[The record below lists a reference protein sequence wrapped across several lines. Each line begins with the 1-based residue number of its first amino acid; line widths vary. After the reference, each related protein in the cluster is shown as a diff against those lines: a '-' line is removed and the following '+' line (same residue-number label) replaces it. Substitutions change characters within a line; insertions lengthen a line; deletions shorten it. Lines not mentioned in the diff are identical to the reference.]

1 VTEYEDAKQPGAEK
15 RRSTRI
21 IKSLPITVT
30 GTDALGQEFRESTH
44 TVMVNC
50 YGCKYQSVH
59 YVPKGTHVSV
69 DVHRT
74 HKRLPSRTVRGRVIW
89 VQRPRSYQDVYH
101 IGLEFE
107 VVGNVWSLAAPP
119 ADWFPFPGD
128 EEEPRKTESEP
139 DLATA
144 KVATIGS
151 GRRGGGDSE
160 QVLLVPSSVAV
171 SDAFEVDFTAEMAA
185 AAKPA
190 LRRSTDRS
198 SDAVPERAASG
209 ERYRERQNLSMRE
222 MVREIVD
229 EKLNEHSVTLRR
241 HFDDSLQQLL
251 EKVYERMQAT
261 AEESKQEIR
270 AIRETLSVV
279 PSPSSSA
286 SSPAA
291 FSATAPAQSDRPNRR
306 RRGGFKNGNGQA

>member
-1 VTEYEDAKQPGAEK
+1 MTEFEDPKAPGAEK

-21 IKSLPITVT
+21 IKSVPITVT

-44 TVMVNC
+44 TVMINC

-59 YVPKGTHVSV
+59 YVPKSTHVSI
-69 DVHRT
+69 DVHRI
-74 HKRLPSRTVRGRVIW
+74 HRRLPPRTVRGRVIW

-107 VVGNVWSLAAPP
+107 VAGNVWSLVAPP

-128 EEEPRKTESEP
+128 DEVRESEIESE
-139 DLATA
+139 TA
-144 KVATIGS
+144 KVAPISS
-151 GRRGGGDSE
+151 GRRSTEAE

-171 SDAFEVDFTAEMAA
+171 SDAFEVDFTAEIAA
-185 AAKPA
+185 AAKTA
-190 LRRSTDRS
+190 TYRSADH
-198 SDAVPERAASG
+198 AHNG
-209 ERYRERQNLSMRE
+209 GRYRERQNLSMRE

-229 EKLNEHSVTLRR
+229 EKMNEHSVTMRR

-270 AIRETLSVV
+270 AIREALSVV
-279 PSPSSSA
+279 PSPSPTSL
-286 SSPAA
+286 
-291 FSATAPAQSDRPNRR
+291 PAQKGRPNRR
-306 RRGGFKNGNGQA
+306 RRGNFNGGNGQL

>member
-1 VTEYEDAKQPGAEK
+1 MTEYEDAKQPGAEK

-30 GTDALGQEFRESTH
+30 GTDALGQDFRESTH

-59 YVPKGTHVSV
+59 YVPKGTHVSIE
-69 DVHRT
+69 VHRT
-74 HKRLPSRTVRGRVIW
+74 HKTLPPRVVRGRVIW

-107 VVGNVWSLAAPP
+107 VAGNVWSLVAPP

-128 EEEPRKTESEP
+128 EEEPRESEP
-139 DLATA
+139 ELETA
-144 KVATIGS
+144 KVAPISS
-151 GRRGGGDSE
+151 GRRGGEAE
-160 QVLLVPSSVAV
+160 QVLLVPTSVAV
-171 SDAFEVDFTAEMAA
+171 SDAYEVDFTAEMAA
-185 AAKPA
+185 AAKSVPH
-190 LRRSTDRS
+190 RSNERST
-198 SDAVPERAASG
+198 ERAPSG
-209 ERYRERQNLSMRE
+209 DRYRERQNLSMRE

-229 EKLNEHSVTLRR
+229 EKLNEHSVTMRR

-279 PSPSSSA
+279 PSPVTPTSPTSA
-286 SSPAA
+286 SMPPAA
-291 FSATAPAQSDRPNRR
+291 ALKGRPNRR
-306 RRGGFKNGNGQA
+306 RRGGFNGGNANA

>member
-1 VTEYEDAKQPGAEK
+1 VTEFEDPKAPGAEK

-44 TVMVNC
+44 TVMINC

-59 YVPKGTHVSV
+59 YVPKSTHVSI
-69 DVHRT
+69 DVHRA
-74 HKRLPSRTVRGRVIW
+74 HKRLPPRTVRGRVIW

-107 VVGNVWSLAAPP
+107 VAGNVWSLATPP

-128 EEEPRKTESEP
+128 DDEARETANGREPES
-139 DLATA
+139 A
-144 KVATIGS
+144 KVAPIGA
-151 GRRGGGDSE
+151 GRRNAEAE

-171 SDAFEVDFTAEMAA
+171 SEDFEVDVTAEIAA
-185 AAKPA
+185 VSRPTPHRVAN
-190 LRRSTDRS
+190 
-198 SDAVPERAASG
+198 G
-209 ERYRERQNLSMRE
+209 ERYRDRQNLSMRE

-229 EKLNEHSVTLRR
+229 EKLNEHSVTMRR

-270 AIRETLSVV
+270 AIRESLSVV
-279 PSPSSSA
+279 PAPSPSAASA
-286 SSPAA
+286 PKG
-291 FSATAPAQSDRPNRR
+291 RPNRR
-306 RRGGFKNGNGQA
+306 RRGNFNGGGSGQI

>member
-1 VTEYEDAKQPGAEK
+1 MTEYEDATQPGAEK

-30 GTDALGQEFRESTH
+30 GTDALGQDFRESTH

-107 VVGNVWSLAAPP
+107 VAGNVWSLAAPP
-119 ADWFPFPGD
+119 ADWFAFPGD
-128 EEEPRKTESEP
+128 EEETRGSDSE
-139 DLATA
+139 LETA
-144 KVATIGS
+144 KVAPISS
-151 GRRGGGDSE
+151 GRRGNEGE
-160 QVLLVPSSVAV
+160 QVLLVPTSVAV
-171 SDAFEVDFTAEMAA
+171 SDAYEVDFTAEMAA
-185 AAKPA
+185 AAKSTPH
-190 LRRSTDRS
+190 RSTERI
-198 SDAVPERAASG
+198 PERAPNG
-209 ERYRERQNLSMRE
+209 DRYRERQNLSMRE

-229 EKLNEHSVTLRR
+229 EKLNEHSVTMRR

-279 PSPSSSA
+279 PSPVTPDSVFPA
-286 SSPAA
+286 SV
-291 FSATAPAQSDRPNRR
+291 QKGRPNRR
-306 RRGGFKNGNGQA
+306 RRGGFNGGHGPA

>member
-1 VTEYEDAKQPGAEK
+1 VTEYEATNVPGAEK

-21 IKSLPITVT
+21 IKSMPITVT

-44 TVMVNC
+44 TVMINC

-59 YVPKGTHVSV
+59 YVPKSTHVSI

-74 HKRLPSRTVRGRVIW
+74 HKMLPPRTVRGRVIW

-107 VVGNVWSLAAPP
+107 VAGNVWSLNAPP

-128 EEEPRKTESEP
+128 EEETRKVEHEIESERNFE
-139 DLATA
+139 TA
-144 KVATIGS
+144 KVAPISS
-151 GRRGGGDSE
+151 GRRSAEPE
-160 QVLLVPSSVAV
+160 QVLLVPTSVAV

-190 LRRSTDRS
+190 PHRSADRS
-198 SDAVPERAASG
+198 ANG
-209 ERYRERQNLSMRE
+209 ERYRDRQNLSMRE

-229 EKLNEHSVTLRR
+229 EKLNEHSVTMRR

-270 AIRETLSVV
+270 AIRESLTVV
-279 PSPSSSA
+279 PSPLEATQSA
-286 SSPAA
+286 SPALKGR
-291 FSATAPAQSDRPNRR
+291 PARR
-306 RRGGFKNGNGQA
+306 RRGNFNGGSS

>member
-1 VTEYEDAKQPGAEK
+1 VTEDEATNVPGAEK

-21 IKSLPITVT
+21 IKSVPITVT

-44 TVMVNC
+44 TVMINC

-59 YVPKGTHVSV
+59 YVPKSTHVSI

-74 HKRLPSRTVRGRVIW
+74 HKMLPPRTVRGRVIW

-107 VVGNVWSLAAPP
+107 VAGNVWSLVAPP

-128 EEEPRKTESEP
+128 EEEAREVGREIDRDVESEREF
-139 DLATA
+139 DAA
-144 KVATIGS
+144 KVAPISG
-151 GRRGGGDSE
+151 GRRNAEAE
-160 QVLLVPSSVAV
+160 QVLLVPTSVAV

-185 AAKPA
+185 ATKAAPH
-190 LRRSTDRS
+190 RS
-198 SDAVPERAASG
+198 PERAANG
-209 ERYRERQNLSMRE
+209 ERYRDRQNLSMRE
-222 MVREIVD
+222 MVREIVN
-229 EKLNEHSVTLRR
+229 EKLTEHSVTMRR
-241 HFDDSLQQLL
+241 HFDDALQQLL

-270 AIRETLSVV
+270 AMRDSLTVV
-279 PSPSSSA
+279 PSPA
-286 SSPAA
+286 PAIPATSPAA
-291 FSATAPAQSDRPNRR
+291 VPKGRPARR
-306 RRGGFKNGNGQA
+306 RRGNFNGGNA

>member
-1 VTEYEDAKQPGAEK
+1 MTEFEDTNSPGAEK

-44 TVMVNC
+44 TVMINC

-59 YVPKGTHVSV
+59 YVPKNTQVSI
-69 DVHRT
+69 DVHRL
-74 HKRLPSRTVRGRVIW
+74 HKRLPSRAVRGRVIW

-107 VVGNVWSLAAPP
+107 VAGNVWSLSAPP

-128 EEEPRKTESEP
+128 EQETREFESEGEP
-139 DLATA
+139 GSA
-144 KVATIGS
+144 KVAPIGT
-151 GRRGGGDSE
+151 GRRNVESE

-171 SDAFEVDFTAEMAA
+171 SEDFEVDVTAEIAA
-185 AAKPA
+185 VSKPA
-190 LRRSTDRS
+190 PHRTPNS
-198 SDAVPERAASG
+198 
-209 ERYRERQNLSMRE
+209 ERYRDRQNLSMRE

-229 EKLNEHSVTLRR
+229 EKLNEHSVTMRR

-270 AIRETLSVV
+270 AIRESLSVV
-279 PSPSSSA
+279 PSPS
-286 SSPAA
+286 
-291 FSATAPAQSDRPNRR
+291 APLISKGRPNRR
-306 RRGGFKNGNGQA
+306 RRGNFNGGGSSQV